1 MVHRRE
7 PQAAE
12 GHRVGGI
19 IIETKFRLQFQINR
33 NELHDEVLETFL
45 AGYTKENCKSLK
57 PVSVHDRNKAWIN
70 KYRGSFL
77 LKLL

>member
-19 IIETKFRLQFQINR
+19 IIETFKFRLQFRINR
-33 NELHDEVLETFL
+33 NELHDEVLEIFF
-45 AGYTKENCKSLK
+45 AGDIKKTLKSLK
-57 PVSVHDRNKAWIN
+57 PVSVHDK
-70 KYRGSFL
+70 
-77 LKLL
+77 